1 MSEQYITS
9 IKAVADRIG
18 VSRPQ
23 IYELI
28 RRGTLPLPR
37 TIPGIGKNVFRASE
51 IDQVMHELFDAAS
64 QRNPS
69 QRQS

>member
-1 MSEQYITS
+1 MTEQYITS

-28 RRGTLPLPR
+28 RRGTIPMPR

-51 IDQVMHELFDAAS
+51 IDQVMQDLFEGAAP
-64 QRNPS
+64 RNPS
-69 QRQS
+69 R